1 MGLREFLNRRSIRTN
16 IMVSFVLL
24 SLIFMISIGGL
35 SYWLMDRV
43 GDQTIDE
50 SITAL
55 ETQITDNMLATA
67 TKNSEIINEKL
78 SSAESM
84 VRLMASEYDYLFND
98 ENRYGPRNVYYD
110 WWFENNLSLV
120 PTDTHYDSAYGINLS
135 WNYSSYYFSGGTANA
150 SYLPENSKEDY
161 LLNTVASMD
170 YVFQNIHDN
179 APEFR
184 WLYITFNLAS
194 DKDLFINYP
203 GSILYGNLTE
213 RELFPYLPHT
223 EPWYGDVFAG
233 AGDIV
238 FTAPYFD
245 EIDKVPLVTIGRN
258 VYFDNGTLLGVICGD
273 ISIEDMANKIL
284 DVEVL
289 ETGYASLI
297 TSDGTVIAHKEFIPD
312 NDTEDF
318 VNIADIE
325 GLNSDMTEALTA
337 AQIATITSGETGI
350 LRYTRDS
357 QERFLAYTPVGKGD
371 YISLIILPVD
381 EAIEDVDPV
390 INRMTQAVGNNLT
403 WLIVIAS
410 VSFAIGI
417 VMGLIL
423 TAFITRPINHLTKV
437 ARSLSTERARKDIME
452 GLMTELDPKMVQSD
466 DEIGELTRAFKGMIE
481 SVQQAEMEKDND

>member
-55 ETQITDNMLATA
+55 ETQITDNMLTTA

-78 SSAESM
+78 SSAEAM
-84 VRLMASEYDYLFND
+84 VRLMSSEYEYLFKD
-98 ENRYGPRNVYYD
+98 ENRYGPRETYYD
-110 WWFENNLSLV
+110 YWFEYNLSEAPV
-120 PTDTHYDSAYGINLS
+120 DTHFDAKYDINLS
-135 WNYSSYYFSGGTANA
+135 WEYASYYFSGSDNVT
-150 SYLPENSKEDY
+150 YLPQNSAENHS
-161 LLNTVASMD
+161 LTNVASMD

-184 WLYITFNLAS
+184 WLYITFNYAP
-194 DKDLFINYP
+194 DRDLFINYP
-203 GSILYGNLTE
+203 GSIFVGDLAD
-213 RELFPYLPHT
+213 RAADPYLPHT
-223 EPWYGDVFAG
+223 EDWYTDVLAG
-233 AGDIV
+233 SGDIT
-238 FTAPYFD
+238 FTEPYFD
-245 EIDKVPLVTIGRN
+245 EIDKVPLVTIGRS
-258 VYFDNGTLLGVICGD
+258 VYYDNGTLIGVICGD
-273 ISIEDMANKIL
+273 ISIEDMAEKIL
-284 DVEVL
+284 DVSVL

-297 TSDGTVIAHKEFIPD
+297 TSSGTIIAHPEAIPD
-312 NDTEDF
+312 ENTTDF
-318 VNIADIE
+318 ASLADIE

-350 LRYTRDS
+350 LRYTRNGI
-357 QERFLAYTPVGKGD
+357 ERFLAYTPVGKGG
-371 YISLIILPVD
+371 YISVIVLPVD
-381 EAIEDVDPV
+381 EAIEGIDPV
-390 INRMTQAVGNNLT
+390 ADRMAQAVSNNLT
-403 WLIVIAS
+403 WLIIIAS

-481 SVQQAEMEKDND
+481 SVQQAELEKDDD